1 MSQIPTVI
9 GLLLCEQI
17 VIEERTHNVTL
28 VNCFT
33 RFKVAMF
40 PSEQQRF
47 AVFAALT
54 DGLGDIELKL
64 AIQRL
69 ATLEETY
76 HVSRSLRFIDRLQE
90 VRFLF
95 RVTNCSFPADGPYDV
110 ILFADGTEL
119 ARHRILVS

>member
-1 MSQIPTVI
+1 MAQIPTVL
-9 GLLLCEQI
+9 GLLVCEQV

-33 RFKVAMF
+33 RRNVEAF
-40 PSEQQRF
+40 PSERQRF

-64 AIQRL
+64 VLQRL
-69 ATLEETY
+69 DTQQEIFQE
-76 HVSRSLRFIDRLQE
+76 SRSLQFVDRLQE

-95 RVTNCSFPADGPYDV
+95 RVATCSFPAAGRYDV
-110 ILFADGTEL
+110 ILFASGSEL
-119 ARHRILVS
+119 ARHRIDLG

>member
-9 GLLLCEQI
+9 GLLLCEQV

-33 RFKVAMF
+33 RYNAEMF
-40 PSEQQRF
+40 PSERQRF

-54 DGLGDIELKL
+54 DGFGDIELKL

-69 ATLEETY
+69 ATQEEIY
-76 HVSRSLRFIDRLQE
+76 HALRTLRFADRLQE

-95 RVTNCSFPADGPYDV
+95 RVTSCSFPAAGPYDV
-110 ILFADGTEL
+110 ILFADGSEL
-119 ARHRILVS
+119 ARHRIQVG

>member
-33 RFKVAMF
+33 RYKLDRF
-40 PSEQQRF
+40 PSDRERF

-64 AIQRL
+64 VIQRL
-69 ATLEETY
+69 ETEAEVY
-76 HVSRSLRFIDRLQE
+76 RASRTLRFADRLQE
-90 VRFLF
+90 VRYLF
-95 RVTNCSFPADGPYDV
+95 RVTNCSFPAAGPYDF
-110 ILFADGTEL
+110 ILFADGSEL
-119 ARHRILVS
+119 ARHRIYFG